1 MKGYFIT
8 ATDTDAGK
16 TFVTAGLLQ
25 GLSES
30 GFKTLGFK
38 PVASGCIMTEQ
49 GLRNEDAVK
58 LINAANTEL
67 DYKLINPYSFA
78 PAIAP
83 HIAAQQ
89 AKMSINLSSISATVF
104 AAAHHADYVFV
115 EGVGGWS
122 VPLNDQ
128 QYVSDLAQLLNF
140 PVILI
145 VNMRLGCINHALL
158 TFQAITESGLVV
170 AGWIANQLP
179 EQTAMEH
186 QGDNIASIKS
196 RIKAPLLGVIPAG
209 AEQQNMAQ
217 YINIAQYLL

>member
-158 TFQAITESGLVV
+158 TAQAIEQSNLKM
-170 AGWIANQLP
+170 AGWIANQARSSMQCLD
-179 EQTAMEH
+179 E
-186 QGDNIASIKS
+186 NIKSIQS
-196 RIKAPLLGVIPAG
+196 RIKAPLLGVIPG
-209 AEQQNMAQ
+209 NIEQGEVFNFV
-217 YINIAQYLL
+217 NVEQYLL